1 MAMLESGQ
9 RPLTTPLMRRFMSVY
24 KLSPAF
30 VPCPAQ
36 LNRGAFSQDALA
48 SDLAGLGYPGF
59 AHLRAS
65 RWTPKNPA
73 AVLLAALA
81 SEELDARLVEALPW
95 VLLEY
100 PTLDQDW
107 LVQHAKLHDL
117 QNRLG
122 FVTTLARELAQRTGQ
137 EEKAAALR
145 VLEDRLERS
154 RLAREET
161 LGRRSVSERAREW
174 VARRRSAAAQR
185 WNVMTDWT
193 VDDLR
198 YGPRSSVPVA

>member
-1 MAMLESGQ
+1 MLERGQ
-9 RPLTTPLMRRFMSVY
+9 RPLTTPLVHRFMRVY

-30 VPCPAQ
+30 APPPAQ
-36 LNRGAFSQDALA
+36 LENGALSQDALA

-59 AHLRAS
+59 GHLRAS
-65 RWTPKNPA
+65 HWTPKNPA

-95 VLLEY
+95 ILLEY

-122 FVTTLARELAQRTGQ
+122 FVTGLARELAQRMGQ
-137 EEKAAALR
+137 KETATTLR

-154 RLAREET
+154 RLAREDT
-161 LGRRSVSERAREW
+161 LGRRHVSERAREW
-174 VARRRSAAAQR
+174 VTRKRSVEAQR

-198 YGPRSSVPVA
+198 YGARSSATVA